1 MLNMARSP
9 KPTRK
14 KAVPFSAPETPHGK
28 RQPFHLE
35 FLNQAQK
42 MAWAA
47 FDQHDVLFLLGCAGV
62 GKSHLAV
69 AFAISEILAKRRK
82 KIILTR
88 PIVEAGESLGFLPG
102 TFEEKLNPYIMPL
115 LDCIERCVGTEG
127 PQRETVDRSIETA
140 PLAYMRGRA
149 SSCENSYVL
158 TPKGFVK
165 MGQIKKGDLVIGSDG
180 KPTEVLQIY
189 PQGKIPV
196 FKVKFSDHTEVICSG
211 DHLWATKT
219 LSEKRHEK
227 DYSVKTTLEIKKCV
241 KNKHNQKNHRIPILS
256 EPVQFDKQEI
266 VVDPYLLGVLL
277 GDGHIRRG
285 AVRISSVDEEIL
297 AECEKRIP
305 NTLFMKHRKNCDYA
319 IVSKTGINPLLRELN
334 KMGLVGSLSYN
345 KFIPDCYK
353 INSPEIRLEVLRGLM
368 DTDGWICKHRSGNC
382 IIQYSST
389 SKKLAE
395 DVMFLVR
402 SLGGSCYSRKRE
414 FDENDNHE
422 YKGRTISHVHSSY
435 VVDIMLS
442 VNPFKLG
449 RKASQYVNNQKVVK
463 LISSIEEF
471 GEDECQCISVNATN
485 HLYLTD
491 DFIVT
496 HNTFNNSICIFD
508 EAQNATASQ
517 LKLFMTRFGENS
529 KIIITGDPLQSDLR
543 KSDQGLMHVV
553 NRLEDLPGIGV
564 IYFKSNSIVR
574 HPLIGSILERL
585 EDREEDFVEE

>member
-1 MLNMARSP
+1 MARSP
-9 KPTRK
+9 KPIRK

-42 MAWAA
+42 MAWSA

-140 PLAYMRGRA
+140 PLAYMRGR
-149 SSCENSYVL
+149 
-158 TPKGFVK
+158 
-165 MGQIKKGDLVIGSDG
+165 
-180 KPTEVLQIY
+180 
-189 PQGKIPV
+189 
-196 FKVKFSDHTEVICSG
+196 
-211 DHLWATKT
+211 
-219 LSEKRHEK
+219 
-227 DYSVKTTLEIKKCV
+227 
-241 KNKHNQKNHRIPILS
+241 
-256 EPVQFDKQEI
+256 
-266 VVDPYLLGVLL
+266 
-277 GDGHIRRG
+277 
-285 AVRISSVDEEIL
+285 
-297 AECEKRIP
+297 
-305 NTLFMKHRKNCDYA
+305 
-319 IVSKTGINPLLRELN
+319 
-334 KMGLVGSLSYN
+334 
-345 KFIPDCYK
+345 
-353 INSPEIRLEVLRGLM
+353 
-368 DTDGWICKHRSGNC
+368 
-382 IIQYSST
+382 
-389 SKKLAE
+389 
-395 DVMFLVR
+395 
-402 SLGGSCYSRKRE
+402 
-414 FDENDNHE
+414 
-422 YKGRTISHVHSSY
+422 
-435 VVDIMLS
+435 
-442 VNPFKLG
+442 
-449 RKASQYVNNQKVVK
+449 
-463 LISSIEEF
+463 
-471 GEDECQCISVNATN
+471 
-485 HLYLTD
+485 
-491 DFIVT
+491 
-496 HNTFNNSICIFD
+496 TFNNSICIFD